1 MPREYS
7 PERRQLLEYI
17 AEYAREFRDRAPLS
31 SSVTR
36 TENLFR
42 RSDLSL
48 EDFIEKME
56 IARAITKEHT
66 SNIKKGQP
74 GLREG
79 MAYFFAVLQ
88 EQIKM

>member
-7 PERRQLLEYI
+7 PERTQLLEYI
-17 AEYAREFRDRAPLS
+17 ADYAREFRDKAPLS

-36 TENLFR
+36 TENLFK
-42 RSDLSL
+42 RSGLPL
-48 EDFIEKME
+48 QVFIEKMV

-66 SNIKKGQP
+66 ASIKKGNP
-74 GLREG
+74 GQREA

-88 EQIKM
+88 DQLKM